1 MRLITFILSSGIAL
15 TWIPACASA
24 QKITHGEGTIKH
36 CTQAE
41 GYIDCPHVYPTAY
54 SVQPTANSS
63 GPARSQRAYG
73 SLGSL
78 GSLWQSRRARQPR

>member
-24 QKITHGEGTIKH
+24 QKVTYGEGTMKH

-41 GYIDCPHVYPTAY
+41 GNIDCNHVQPM
-54 SVQPTANSS
+54 PTANSS

-78 GSLWQSRRARQPR
+78 GSLWQPRRARQPR

>member
-24 QKITHGEGTIKH
+24 QKITYGEGTIKH
-36 CTQAE
+36 CPQAE
-41 GYIDCPHVYPTAY
+41 GNIDCNHVQPM
-54 SVQPTANSS
+54 PTANSS

-78 GSLWQSRRARQPR
+78 GSPRRARQPR

>member
-24 QKITHGEGTIKH
+24 QKITYGEGTVKH

-41 GYIDCPHVYPTAY
+41 GNIDCNHVR
-54 SVQPTANSS
+54 PTANSS
-63 GPARSQRAYG
+63 VPAPSGLTLTLA
-73 SLGSL
+73 
-78 GSLWQSRRARQPR
+78 SRV

>member
-24 QKITHGEGTIKH
+24 QKITHNSDGTIKV

-54 SVQPTANSS
+54 SS

-78 GSLWQSRRARQPR
+78 GSLWQPRRARQPR

>member
-24 QKITHGEGTIKH
+24 QKITYGEGTIKH
-36 CTQAE
+36 CPQAE
-41 GYIDCPHVYPTAY
+41 GNIDCNHVQPM
-54 SVQPTANSS
+54 PTANSS

-78 GSLWQSRRARQPR
+78 GSRRARQPR

>member
-24 QKITHGEGTIKH
+24 QKITYGEGTMKH

-41 GYIDCPHVYPTAY
+41 GNIDCNHVQPM
-54 SVQPTANSS
+54 PTANSS

-78 GSLWQSRRARQPR
+78 GSLWQPRRARQPR

>member
-24 QKITHGEGTIKH
+24 QKITYGEGTIKH
-36 CTQAE
+36 CPQAE
-41 GYIDCPHVYPTAY
+41 GNIDCNHVQPMPTAN

-73 SLGSL
+73 SL
-78 GSLWQSRRARQPR
+78 WQPRRARQPR

>member
-15 TWIPACASA
+15 TWIPASASA
-24 QKITHGEGTIKH
+24 QKITYGEGTVKH

-41 GYIDCPHVYPTAY
+41 GDIDCNH
-54 SVQPTANSS
+54 VQPTANSR
-63 GPARSQRAYG
+63 GPAPSQRAYG

-78 GSLWQSRRARQPR
+78 GSLLQPRRARQPR